1 VHAAIEIA
9 ALKIHLMRA
18 FLVLLML
25 TLLPLQF
32 SAAAAAA
39 CCGHVPAT
47 QGPQATHHQS
57 SHGQAVE
64 DVEGVVVGDSGFDLD
79 CGTCHANCAAAVTVS
94 TAFMPTSAVSEK
106 FEHLVE
112 HRLLPW
118 HAQPYRPQWSA
129 PTGSGW
135 NAVA

>member
-1 VHAAIEIA
+1 MRYPP
-9 ALKIHLMRA
+9 LKIRRMRA
-18 FLVLLML
+18 FLILLML

-47 QGPQATHHQS
+47 QGPQATHHQPG
-57 SHGQAVE
+57 HGQAVE
-64 DVEGVVVGDSGFDLD
+64 DVEGVVVGDSGIDLD
-79 CGTCHANCAAAVTVS
+79 CGTCHANCAAAF
-94 TAFMPTSAVSEK
+94 TATTASMAISAGAEP
-106 FEHLVE
+106 VE
-112 HRLLPW
+112 QLAERRLPPW
-118 HAQPYRPQWSA
+118 YEQPYRPQWSA